1 MPVRILFVVNA
12 VIIYFVEVELYI
24 QRTRELNRIS
34 YFQSWKNCVKNFLDQ
49 FPCSFLIVPIR
60 MTITALY

>member
-1 MPVRILFVVNA
+1 MPVREDTLRRYNV

-34 YFQSWKNCVKNFLDQ
+34 YFQSWKNCVKNFLDR
-49 FPCSFLIVPIR
+49 SFLVHF
-60 MTITALY
+60 